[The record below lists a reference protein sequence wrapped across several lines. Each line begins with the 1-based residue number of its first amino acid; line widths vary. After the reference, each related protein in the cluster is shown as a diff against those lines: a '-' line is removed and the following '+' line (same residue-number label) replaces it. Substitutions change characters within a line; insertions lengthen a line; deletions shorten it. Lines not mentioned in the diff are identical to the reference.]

1 MSCGVLKAMK
11 RVNKV
16 RQSEVKL
23 NELIYCDCILVRMF
37 VVESG
42 MKLKM
47 KVRKNWRKFDH
58 LLF

>member
-1 MSCGVLKAMK
+1 MSYGVLKAMK

-42 MKLKM
+42 MGSIQ
-47 KVRKNWRKFDH
+47 NE
-58 LLF
+58 LLQFFW

>member
-23 NELIYCDCILVRMF
+23 NELMYCV
-37 VVESG
+37 
-42 MKLKM
+42 
-47 KVRKNWRKFDH
+47 WH
-58 LLF
+58 